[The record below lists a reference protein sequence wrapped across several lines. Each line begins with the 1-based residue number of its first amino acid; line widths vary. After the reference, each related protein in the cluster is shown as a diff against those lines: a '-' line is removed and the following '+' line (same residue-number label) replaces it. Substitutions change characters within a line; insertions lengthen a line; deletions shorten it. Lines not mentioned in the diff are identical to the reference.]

1 MVQETQELLMKT
13 FKQHLEESFVDKALG
28 TALTF
33 GAISAG
39 AAGLKFMSNQGEQPQ
54 QTSYTAPVAAQV
66 AQKPKEEEQK
76 PKIDPAQVAHDN
88 FHTGLR
94 EKFGS
99 EYDVIMNAAKR
110 NGINETDH
118 DKLGMLFAIRK
129 TENGRA
135 GKEFGVLH
143 PKAVG
148 PKGQTL
154 DRQAGWAASILNK
167 RINEWQGMD
176 SKSQSGYRGFTHYL
190 QTRYAP
196 HGVQNDPKGLNK
208 HWLNNFTTHYN
219 EHMDYL
225 Q

>member
-1 MVQETQELLMKT
+1 MKT

-28 TALTF
+28 AAL
-33 GAISAG
+33 GLGVIGAG
-39 AAGLKFMSNQGEQPQ
+39 AAGIKFMSKQSEQPQ
-54 QTSYTAPVAAQV
+54 QYTAPIAAQ
-66 AQKPKEEEQK
+66 AEQK

-94 EKFGS
+94 KKFGS
-99 EYDVIMNAAKR
+99 EYDIIMNAAKR

-135 GKEFGVLH
+135 GREFGVLS

-167 RINEWQGMD
+167 RLGEWNDMN
-176 SKSQSGYRGFTHYL
+176 SKTQSNYKGFTHYL
-190 QTRYAP
+190 QTRYTP
-196 HGVQNDPKGLNK
+196 IGVDDPKGLNK
-208 HWLNNFTTHYN
+208 NWLGNFTTHYN
-219 EHMDYL
+219 EHMSFL
-225 Q
+225 K